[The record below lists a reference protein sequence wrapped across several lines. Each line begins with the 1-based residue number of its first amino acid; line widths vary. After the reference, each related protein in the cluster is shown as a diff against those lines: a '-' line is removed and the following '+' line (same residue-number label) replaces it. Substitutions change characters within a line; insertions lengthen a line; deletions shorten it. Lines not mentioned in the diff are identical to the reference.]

1 MKSTFRYHLWY
12 LILCIL
18 FISVVPGAAQEPPKR
33 IVSTAPSVT
42 ELICALGL
50 QDNLVGVTTF
60 CDRPREVKKIRKV
73 GGPANPSLEAII
85 RLKPDVVI
93 VDEEGIGVRLSQT
106 LKRFGIKTIVFR
118 GARLSKLPGAIRTL
132 GHELGVSQKAQ
143 RLAQSIEQSS
153 EKPVRQSPPVRTLF
167 IVWPDPL
174 ISVGAGTLIND
185 ILLKRGFEPAIV
197 QTRALY
203 PHLSYEAILKANPS
217 LIIVGQGHTI
227 QGPVQQMLKHIAKTD
242 AAQHHA
248 VCLVSDALFR
258 PGPRIA
264 EGIAEIEQCL
274 MLVRK

>member
-12 LILCIL
+12 LIICIL
-18 FISVVPGAAQEPPKR
+18 LALVTPGFTQEPPMR

-42 ELICALGL
+42 ELVCALGL
-50 QDNLVGVTTF
+50 RNNLVGVTTF
-60 CDRPREVKKIRKV
+60 CDRPNTVKNISKV

-93 VDEEGIGVRLSQT
+93 VDEEGIGIRLSQT
-106 LKRFGIKTIVFR
+106 LTRFGIKTVVFR
-118 GARLSKLPGAIRTL
+118 GARLSKLPNAIRML
-132 GHELGVSQKAQ
+132 GHELGVSPKAQ
-143 RLAQSIEQSS
+143 QLAKAIERAS
-153 EKPVRQSPPVRTLF
+153 EKPRTHAPAVRTLF

-174 ISVGAGTLIND
+174 ISVGSGTLIND

-242 AAQHHA
+242 AAQSHA

-258 PGPRIA
+258 PGPRIP

-274 MLVRK
+274 TLVRK